1 MSVMNIRQLRS
12 FLRSERTIGNH
23 AKTLGIGFRDL
34 DRTVGIHFF
43 DNRDMPV
50 IAVRIQ
56 LAWSEYHDIASV
68 TCRIIN
74 PIAESARGITPT
86 TRISKMASDRQTK
99 LCTTGIRPPCAL
111 TVWIVIAGITGA
123 VVRIEARRKKT
134 GVLIHEN
141 GDIGIVGNG
150 L

>member
-1 MSVMNIRQLRS
+1 MDICQLRS

-23 AKTLGIGFRDL
+23 AKTLDVGFRNL

-50 IAVRIQ
+50 IAVRTL
-56 LAWSEYHDIASV
+56 LAWSEYHDIANV
-68 TCRIIN
+68 ACRVIN
-74 PIAESARGITPT
+74 PIAESASGITPT
-86 TRISKMASDRQTK
+86 PRIAKMASGRQAK
-99 LCTTGIRPPCAL
+99 LCTTGLRPPCAL
-111 TVWIVIAGITGA
+111 TVWVVIAGITGA

>member
-1 MSVMNIRQLRS
+1 MDICQLRS

-23 AKTLGIGFRDL
+23 AKTLDVGFRNL
-34 DRTVGIHFF
+34 NRTVGIHSF

-50 IAVRIQ
+50 IAVRTL
-56 LAWSEYHDIASV
+56 LAWSEYHNIANV
-68 TCRIIN
+68 TCRIVN
-74 PIAESARGITPT
+74 PIAESASGITPT
-86 TRISKMASDRQTK
+86 PRITKMASGRQAK
-99 LCTTGIRPPCAL
+99 LCTTGLRPPCAL

>member
-1 MSVMNIRQLRS
+1 MDICQLRS

-23 AKTLGIGFRDL
+23 AKTPDVGFRNL
-34 DRTVGIHFF
+34 NRTVGIHSF

-50 IAVRIQ
+50 IAVRAH
-56 LAWSEYHDIASV
+56 LAWSEYHNIANV
-68 TCRIIN
+68 TCRIVN
-74 PIAESARGITPT
+74 PIAESASGITPT
-86 TRISKMASDRQTK
+86 PRITKMASGRQAK